1 MKRHIICR
9 MFSFAL
15 AAVLVAESSISA
27 YAAQADGNP
36 ESITETMPED
46 GTENVNESPEGGASV
61 TEIEELTEG
70 EQPATT
76 EIPEESESTLESKE
90 VPETESETET
100 ESEGEP
106 ETDSEVETEIGEIQT
121 ESETEI
127 SIEMP
132 KITLDGAGAVLE
144 APILQK
150 PSVSASGPVTLT
162 WSTIADTDGY
172 RVYRSLSKTEGWA
185 LLADK
190 IVSENSSATYV
201 DNEAQTG
208 NIYYYKVCA
217 YTLEEVEGKESV
229 KEGTFS
235 EIVDSTVAV
244 ESISLS
250 ETEVTLYKSEKKQLS
265 YTYAPVHATLGDVTW
280 TSENEDVVKV
290 DEKGILTAVGEGKT
304 SVAVKIGEQTA
315 KCEVTVTAAKIILNK
330 TEMTVRNGSK
340 SVLKAVVMPANI
352 QSELT
357 WKSSNEA
364 VAKVKNGEVEAIG
377 AGETIIT
384 AKVGEITAECT
395 VTVVVPVQ
403 SVSLEKESIEIE
415 KGGTEKE
422 IRVSI
427 DPEYATNQEIQT
439 EVADES
445 MVSCIAEDG
454 KLVLTSKERIGKTTV
469 KVTVDGQS
477 TVLTVSVVEEE
488 TDEDDTSDII
498 PVRRLKFIDSVTNTD
513 LSEEEKTIFLTTEG
527 ENTCALKVKVLP
539 AEATDSR
546 IIWSSSDNKVAEVSN
561 TGVVTA
567 KGTGVARISA
577 MSSNGISD
585 RVLVVV
591 NEYDDMAE
599 EVKVEISNK
608 YKDRT
613 IYCYSD
619 RASYVNPQP
628 KTYQIAMEDTR
639 LSYTYRSSD
648 EKVATVN
655 ESGLVT
661 AISPGKA
668 DIIAL
673 NPESGK
679 SDAVTVTVER
689 LVEEIKLPVSKTTIV
704 VGTTM
709 KLSAEVLPKEA
720 TDRTFKW
727 KKVNDSKQKKA
738 ELNEEK
744 QTLTAKEP
752 GTIYL
757 YATANDSGKAEAMM
771 EIKIVKEGDSNTD
784 DVSPIS
790 GSCSLTYNGKN
801 SGTIKSGTSI
811 QLNIGIKD
819 KQKVDLNTAKKTIV
833 YKSSNEKVATVD
845 ESGKVK
851 AFAGGTA
858 KVTATVMDGSNVVGT
873 FTVTVEQ
880 RPEDISFVRDTY
892 LVAPGGT
899 VTLTPVFAPANT
911 NSKYKKVSW
920 EIIDLT
926 VPEESNYSD
935 DVKAKMITV
944 NTSGKVTVGKTTP
957 EGVSAT
963 LRCTSSAYDAG
974 TESDLQPDKEVTI
987 VVGKSKVTELKLKK
1001 TAIEL
1006 TIEHSK
1012 LGEERMPAIEF
1023 TAKGAD
1029 SETKYQWTSSDN
1041 DIIDVDKDSGEI
1053 TVKKYGTAKVTLC
1066 VDDARTATATV
1077 TAYPVKKGQAIA
1089 AVSASYGIQQA
1100 EYDGNASVQLL
1111 FWNKTTKEY
1120 LKAENLIFT
1129 SSNPDLVYVDE
1140 KGIAYANPQAA
1151 IKKDTAVTITAALK
1165 DDPLKRKATTRVIVW
1180 KQNQIKRI
1188 DFEYWDFDGNK
1199 VEGITDS
1206 IEEKYVKQGS
1216 FKLKAT
1222 AFGADNRVI
1231 SGAKLSFYISDSTL
1245 ASIKVD
1251 EKDKSGH
1258 TLIVTVKKPGKFK
1271 ITCMAKDNMSKSKQL
1286 SFGIYD
1292 GKPILKTATLGTIN
1306 KKSTVETE
1314 TAGYL
1319 GHELVYSDTSFEMVG
1334 ANGSS
1339 ITGIKV
1345 SNAILKKK
1353 DNKPT
1358 TNMGG
1363 VIVVLEQEDGTYRLA
1378 MRKAELD
1385 TIKPGT
1391 YNITLAVRRTAMT
1404 VENDLIILP
1413 DEEETEL
1420 ITATFK
1426 IADTTPSVKIANT
1439 TVNSFE
1445 VGTWTKLNITTK
1457 EEIEE
1462 VKLATTGDLSNY
1474 YEVARMQDGWYIA
1487 IKEEV
1492 FDSCASKV
1500 ITGKFN
1506 VKLKGYEAPVPVNV
1520 TVTAKSTK
1528 PSLKQLAVPDI
1539 LIDTDKVENK
1549 AQIIL
1554 YNSAKKENLTNYTVS
1569 LKSERGAKW
1578 TISQAAVSNQ
1588 FEVTLTDSTLKA
1600 KNAAAY
1606 KQRIVVKKEGW
1617 RNPVELDVTVK
1628 ASKAKT
1634 NPAVAFGKTSF
1645 TLNSMAEQETYS
1657 LTAKPNKGNVTLKE
1671 GDWTILGEVKISG
1684 KVYEYADLFTA
1695 SYHNGELCI
1704 GLKEGAFTDTKLTA
1718 SSFKL
1723 QFKNVFNEDGY
1734 SDVKTS
1740 QLTVSVNKKAPTIS
1754 AVSFAGKLDLLNRKG
1769 STLTGTVSIS
1779 GINGNIKSIC
1789 LANGDDSTFT
1799 DNFYCSYTG
1808 NKFTIYAREAAQLS
1822 VKAYT
1827 GKVKVTLENGYE
1839 MERAIKFAPTQSTP
1853 AVKAIASQTLY
1864 KAAADNE
1871 LDYNLNKCMPSG
1883 VRINK
1888 LVTKV
1893 LPAGLSVEYD
1903 NGHAYVLL
1911 NDDTMK
1917 AETYTIEADVY
1928 FKGAQKITGSDL
1940 GKPVRVKIR
1949 VVVKEG

>member
-9 MFSFAL
+9 IFSFAL

-27 YAAQADGNP
+27 YAAQVDGNP
-36 ESITETMPED
+36 ESITETMPEE
-46 GTENVNESPEGGASV
+46 GTANENESPEGSTSV
-61 TEIEELTEG
+61 TETGELTEG

-76 EIPEESESTLESKE
+76 EIPEESESALESKE

-100 ESEGEP
+100 ESEGET
-106 ETDSEVETEIGEIQT
+106 ETDSEVETETGEVQT

-132 KITLDGAGAVLE
+132 KITLDGAGAALV

-162 WSTIADTDGY
+162 WSTVTNAEGY

-217 YTLEEVEGKESV
+217 YVLEEVEGKESV

-250 ETEVTLYKSEKKQLS
+250 EKKLTLYRTETKQLS
-265 YTYAPVHATLGDVTW
+265 YTYEPVYATLGDVTW
-280 TSENEDVVKV
+280 TSQNEDVATIT
-290 DEKGILTAVGEGKT
+290 DKGILKAVGAGST
-304 SVAVKIGEQTA
+304 TVTVKIGEKTA
-315 KCEVTVTAAKIILNK
+315 QCDVTVTAAKISLNK
-330 TEMTVRNGSK
+330 TEMTVRTGSK
-340 SVLKAVVMPANI
+340 SVLKAVVMPADM

-415 KGGTEKE
+415 KGGNAKE
-422 IRVSI
+422 LRVSV

-445 MVSCIAEDG
+445 LVSCTAEAG
-454 KLVLTSKERIGKTTV
+454 KLLLTSKERIGKTTV

-539 AEATDSR
+539 AAATDSK

-567 KGTGVARISA
+567 KGTGVAQIIA

-613 IYCYSD
+613 IYCYAD
-619 RASYVNPQP
+619 GTSYVNPQP
-628 KTYQIAMEDTR
+628 KTYQIEMEDTR

-661 AISPGKA
+661 AVSPGKA

-720 TDRTFKW
+720 TDRTFSW
-727 KKVNDSKQKKA
+727 KKENDPKSAKA

-744 QTLTAKEP
+744 QLLTAKQP
-752 GTIYL
+752 GDIVL
-757 YATANDSGKAEAMM
+757 KAIANDSGKVTAIM
-771 EIKIVKEGDSNTD
+771 EIKIVNAGDSNED

-790 GSCSLTYNGKN
+790 GSCSLTYNGRN
-801 SGTIKSGTSI
+801 VGTIKSGTSI
-811 QLNIGIKD
+811 PLTVSIKD
-819 KQKVDLNTAKKTIV
+819 KQRVDLDPAKKTV
-833 YKSSNEKVATVD
+833 AYKSSNEKVATVD
-845 ESGKVK
+845 EAGRVT
-851 AFAGGTA
+851 AVAGGTA
-858 KVTATVMDGSNVVGT
+858 KIVATVMDGSNVAGT
-873 FTVTVEQ
+873 FSVKVEQ
-880 RPEDISFVRDTY
+880 RPEDINFIRDTF
-892 LVAPGGT
+892 LVAPGKT
-899 VTLTPVFAPANT
+899 ITLTPTFAPVNT

-920 EIIDLT
+920 EVVDLI
-926 VPEESNYSD
+926 VPDAESYTPEQKKNM
-935 DVKAKMITV
+935 VTV
-944 NTSGKVTVGKTTP
+944 NTSGRVTVARTTP
-957 EGVSAT
+957 AGVIAT
-963 LRCTSSAYDAG
+963 LRCTSSVYDSE
-974 TESDLQPDKEVTI
+974 TESGFQPHKEVSI
-987 VVGKSKVTELKLKK
+987 VVGSSKVTELRLKK
-1001 TAIEL
+1001 TAVEF

-1077 TAYPVKKGQAIA
+1077 TAYPVKKGQSIA
-1089 AVSASYGIQQA
+1089 AVSTSYGIQQA
-1100 EYDGNASVQLL
+1100 GNDGNASVQLL

-1120 LKAENLIFT
+1120 LKAENLTFT

-1140 KGIAYANPQAA
+1140 KGIAYANPQAE
-1151 IKKDTAVTITAALK
+1151 IIKDTAVTITAALT
-1165 DDPLKRKATTRVIVW
+1165 DDPLKRKAITRVIVW
-1180 KQNQIKRI
+1180 KQNQVKRI

-1199 VEGITDS
+1199 VEGVTDY
-1206 IEEKYVKQGS
+1206 IEEKFLEQGS

-1222 AFGADNRVI
+1222 AFGADNKAIR
-1231 SGAKLSFYISDSTL
+1231 GAKLSFFISDSSL
-1245 ASIKVD
+1245 ASIKLD
-1251 EKDKSGH
+1251 KKDKSGN

-1271 ITCMAKDNMSKSKQL
+1271 ITCMAKDNMSKSRQL

-1306 KKSTVETE
+1306 KKSTFGTE
-1314 TAGYL
+1314 MEGSKEY
-1319 GHELVYSDTSFEMVG
+1319 VVIYSDELFEMEG
-1334 ANGSS
+1334 AYGSS
-1339 ITGIKV
+1339 IKDNISVVEAK
-1345 SNAILKKK
+1345 LKRK
-1353 DNKPT
+1353 DNKT
-1358 TNMGG
+1358 VYMENA
-1363 VIVVLEQEDGTYRLA
+1363 IKVLSRGDGKYQLA
-1378 MRKAELD
+1378 MIKEELD
-1385 TIKPGT
+1385 NMKPGT
-1391 YNITLAVRRTAMT
+1391 YNITLEVERTAME
-1404 VENDLIILP
+1404 VE
-1413 DEEETEL
+1413 EGFGSWKGK
-1420 ITATFK
+1420 ITASFK
-1426 IADTTPSVKIANT
+1426 IVDTMPSVKIANT
-1439 TVNSFE
+1439 IVNSFE

-1457 EEIEE
+1457 EEIENIT
-1462 VKLATTGDLSNY
+1462 LATTGDMSNY
-1474 YEVARMQDGWYIA
+1474 YEIARMQDGWYIA
-1487 IKEEV
+1487 IKEEK
-1492 FDSCASKV
+1492 FDSCATKV

-1506 VKLKGYEAPVPVNV
+1506 VTLKGYAEPVTVNA
-1520 TVTAKSTK
+1520 TVTAKSTQ
-1528 PSLKQLAVPDI
+1528 PSLRQLTVPDI
-1539 LIDTDKVENK
+1539 LIDTDRAIENR

-1554 YNSAKKENLTNYTVS
+1554 YNNTKKENLTGYTVS
-1569 LKSERGAKW
+1569 LKSEKGAKW
-1578 TISQAAVSNQ
+1578 TINQPTVSNQ
-1588 FEVTLTDSTLKA
+1588 FDVTLTDSALMA
-1600 KNAAAY
+1600 KNAATY
-1606 KQRIVVKKEGW
+1606 RQRIVVSKEGW
-1617 RNPVELDVTVK
+1617 RSPIELDVTVK
-1628 ASKAKT
+1628 ASKART
-1634 NPAVAFGKTSF
+1634 NPGVVFGKTSF
-1645 TLNSMAEQETYS
+1645 TLNAMAEQETYS

-1671 GDWTILGEVKISG
+1671 GDWTILGEVKTRS
-1684 KVYEYADLFTA
+1684 KVYKLEELFTA
-1695 SYHNGELCI
+1695 SYQNGELCI
-1704 GLKEGAFTDTKLTA
+1704 GLQEGAFADKNLTA
-1718 SSFKL
+1718 SYYDL
-1723 QFKNVFNEDGY
+1723 QFEDVFTETAYDTI
-1734 SDVKTS
+1734 KTGKIR
-1740 QLTVSVNKKAPTIS
+1740 VYVNKKAPTIS

-1917 AETYTIEADVY
+1917 AGTYTIEADVY

-1940 GKPVRVKIR
+1940 GKPVRVKIK
-1949 VVVKEG
+1949 VLVKEG

>member
-36 ESITETMPED
+36 ESITETMPEE
-46 GTENVNESPEGGASV
+46 GTANENESSEGSNSATG
-61 TEIEELTEG
+61 TGELTEG

-76 EIPEESESTLESKE
+76 ENPEESESTLESQE

-100 ESEGEP
+100 ESEGEA
-106 ETDSEVETEIGEIQT
+106 ETDSEVETVTGEIQT

-132 KITLDGAGAVLE
+132 KITLDGAGAVLG

-150 PSVSASGPVTLT
+150 PSVSASGSVTLT
-162 WSTIADTDGY
+162 WSTVADADGY

-217 YTLEEVEGKESV
+217 YALEEVEGKESV

-250 ETEVTLYKSEKKQLS
+250 EKKLTLYRTETKQLS
-265 YTYAPVHATLGDVTW
+265 YTYEPVYATLGDVTW
-280 TSENEDVVKV
+280 TSQNEDVVTV
-290 DEKGILTAVGEGKT
+290 TEKGLLKAVGAGST
-304 SVAVKIGEQTA
+304 TVTVKIGEKTA
-315 KCEVTVTAAKIILNK
+315 QCDVTVTAAKISLNK
-330 TEMTVRNGSK
+330 TEMTVRTGSK
-340 SVLKAVVMPANI
+340 GVLKAVVMPADM

-357 WKSSNEA
+357 WESSNAA
-364 VAKVKNGEVEAIG
+364 VAAVKDGVVEAIG

-384 AKVGEITAECT
+384 AKVGETEVQCK
-395 VTVVVPVQ
+395 VTVVVPVN
-403 SVSLEKESIEIE
+403 SVSLEKSSIEIE
-415 KGGTEKE
+415 KGGNEKE
-422 IRVSI
+422 IRVSV
-427 DPEYATNQEIQT
+427 DPKYATNQEIQT

-513 LSEEEKTIFLTTEG
+513 LLEEEKTIFLTTEG
-527 ENTCALKVKVLP
+527 ENTHALKVKVLP
-539 AEATDSR
+539 ADATDSKVT
-546 IIWSSSDNKVAEVSN
+546 WSSSDNKVAEVSN

-567 KGTGVARISA
+567 RGTGIAQIIA
-577 MSSNGISD
+577 MTSNGISD

-591 NEYDDMAE
+591 NEYDDSAE
-599 EVKVEISNK
+599 EIEVEISNK

-613 IYCYSD
+613 IYCYAD
-619 RASYVNPQP
+619 GTSYVNPQP
-628 KTYQIAMEDTR
+628 KTYQIEMEDTR
-639 LSYTYRSSD
+639 LSYIYRSSD

-661 AISPGKA
+661 AVSPGKA

-709 KLSAEVLPKEA
+709 KLSAEVLPAEA

-771 EIKIVKEGDSNTD
+771 EIEIVKEGDGNTD

-819 KQKVDLNTAKKTIV
+819 KQKVDLNAAKKTIV
-833 YKSSNEKVATVD
+833 YRSSNEKVATVN
-845 ESGKVK
+845 ESGKVT
-851 AFAGGTA
+851 AVAGGTA

-880 RPEDISFVRDTY
+880 RPEEISFARDTY

-935 DVKAKMITV
+935 DVKAKMVTV
-944 NTSGKVTVGKTTP
+944 NTSGKVTVSKTTP

-1006 TIEHSK
+1006 TGLGAEEVIEY
-1012 LGEERMPAIEF
+1012 

-1029 SETKYQWTSSDN
+1029 EETKYQWTSSN
-1041 DIIDVDKDSGEI
+1041 DEII
-1053 TVKKYGTAKVTLC
+1053 TVDENGKVKAVGYGTAKVTLC
-1066 VDDARTATATV
+1066 VDNVRTATATIS
-1077 TAYPVKKGQAIA
+1077 AYPVKKGQAIA

-1120 LKAENLIFT
+1120 LDAELLSFT

-1140 KGIAYANPQAA
+1140 KGIVYANPQAV
-1151 IKKDTAVTITAALK
+1151 IKNDTAVTITAALK

-1231 SGAKLSFYISDSTL
+1231 SGAKLSFYISDSAL

-1251 EKDKSGH
+1251 EKDKSGN

-1271 ITCMAKDNMSKSKQL
+1271 ITCMAKDNMSKSRQL

-1306 KKSTVETE
+1306 KKSTFGTE
-1314 TAGYL
+1314 MEGSKEY
-1319 GHELVYSDTSFEMVG
+1319 VVIYSDELFEMEG
-1334 ANGSS
+1334 AYGSS
-1339 ITGIKV
+1339 IKDNISVVEAKLKRKDNRTVDVENAIKV
-1345 SNAILKKK
+1345 LSK
-1353 DNKPT
+1353 
-1358 TNMGG
+1358 G
-1363 VIVVLEQEDGTYRLA
+1363 DGKYQLA
-1378 MRKAELD
+1378 MIKDELD
-1385 TIKPGT
+1385 KMKPGT
-1391 YNITLAVRRTAMT
+1391 YNITLEVERTAME
-1404 VENDLIILP
+1404 VE
-1413 DEEETEL
+1413 EGFGGWKGK
-1420 ITATFK
+1420 ITASFK
-1426 IADTTPSVKIANT
+1426 IEDTTPSVKIANT

-1462 VKLATTGDLSNY
+1462 VKLPITDDLSNY

-1506 VKLKGYEAPVPVNV
+1506 VKLKGYADPVPVYA

-1539 LIDTDKVENK
+1539 LIDTDREIENK

-1554 YNSAKKENLTNYTVS
+1554 YNNTKKENLTGYTVS
-1569 LKSERGAKW
+1569 LKSEKGAKW
-1578 TISQAAVSNQ
+1578 TINQPTVSNQ
-1588 FEVTLTDSTLKA
+1588 FDVTLTDSALMA
-1600 KNAAAY
+1600 KNAATY
-1606 KQRIVVKKEGW
+1606 RQRIVVSKEGW
-1617 RNPVELDVTVK
+1617 RSPIELDVTVK
-1628 ASKAKT
+1628 ASKART
-1634 NPAVAFGKTSF
+1634 NPGVVFGKTSF
-1645 TLNSMAEQETYS
+1645 TLNAIAEQETYS

-1671 GDWTILGEVKISG
+1671 GDWTILGEVKTRS
-1684 KVYEYADLFTA
+1684 KVYKLEELFTA
-1695 SYHNGELCI
+1695 SYQNGELCI
-1704 GLKEGAFTDTKLTA
+1704 GLQEGAFADKNLTA
-1718 SSFKL
+1718 SYYDL
-1723 QFKNVFNEDGY
+1723 QFEDVFTETAYDTI
-1734 SDVKTS
+1734 KTGKIR
-1740 QLTVSVNKKAPTIS
+1740 VYVNKKTPTIS

-1789 LANGDDSTFT
+1789 LTNGDDSTFT

-1808 NKFTIYAREAAQLS
+1808 NKFTIFAREAAQLS

-1839 MERAIKFAPTQSTP
+1839 MERAIKFTPTQSTP

-1864 KAAADNE
+1864 KAATDNE

-1917 AETYTIEADVY
+1917 AGTYTIEADVY

-1940 GKPVRVKIR
+1940 GKPVRVKIK
-1949 VVVKEG
+1949 VLVKEG